1 MLKTMIKTFE
11 RKKYTFGTFP
21 VMMEGCWSVHG
32 NRFREPQAVEVR

>member
-1 MLKTMIKTFE
+1 MLKKTIKTFE
-11 RKKYTFGTFP
+11 RKKYPFGIFQ